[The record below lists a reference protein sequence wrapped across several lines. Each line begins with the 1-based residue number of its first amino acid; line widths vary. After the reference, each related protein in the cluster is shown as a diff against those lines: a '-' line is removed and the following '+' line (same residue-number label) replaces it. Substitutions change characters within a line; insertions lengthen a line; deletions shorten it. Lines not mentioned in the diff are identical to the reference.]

1 MNSEGF
7 PAPYDPPPWKQ
18 ERWVMVDGPSES
30 RWRKAAA
37 LQPSGPSSMD
47 LDVAMEEARAAV
59 NFFFNNKFD
68 EAKDILKPWA
78 DTSMYHAVGH
88 SVFLFL
94 EAMLTF
100 EAQHIEAASEA
111 LRQCVAVCNKYRKK
125 NTITESLGKIVKKA
139 NYDHYSPDIESHNP
153 IIWFPDPIEYGYSR
167 LRIPGLREC
176 MTILNSRQW
185 HNENHKVHFESGVRM
200 GIGAFNLQ
208 VGLKELETG
217 YKLNRSIRQILCV
230 MTLLSYH
237 LIVVH
242 ILSHM
247 EGNLEF
253 CDEILR
259 SQLQMYPDGVWFLFF
274 KGRLEFMKGNI
285 EDSINWYVRS
295 WKSQDMW
302 PQFHHLCFWELMWT
316 NSVKCEWREAST
328 YASRLLEES
337 RWSRTIYS
345 YQRAA
350 FLSMLGDDI
359 EAEEK
364 TEIGNLMRCWG
375 GVGASGGLG
384 VTVEVVREGP
394 SGGVLFDRGC
404 ALQGLASLGFAG
416 AAVCIPSR
424 GTADDED
431 QPMVRV
437 EGYKEGVP
445 AARVSRGESATDGLE
460 NMDCGAVQAVGR
472 VVGAAGASAAERY
485 KGRLNSEAQHS
496 DRDVVVKIFDERLIK
511 KTEYDADNRGLVLL
525 LKGVSL
531 RHLHSPLQAEECLK
545 TVISLEKKLKE
556 DNYLVPYALVELA
569 FIYKEQGNVSKAYQ
583 ILEEA
588 KRNFHA
594 TDDDFPEDELEQSAD
609 KWGSTQDHRGAYLK
623 VMTREIAVNGFR
635 ATLKQN
641 SQQQVSKLRNNH
653 QWMMT
658 EMMMWPNQGKK

>member
-1 MNSEGF
+1 MMVHENIDYKNVSRASKIELTENILLPSQDITKAGEAFMCVVYGGKRTDTFNELQYKMYVKNIAKRRIYTEFKLESLPPNSDAARQHTF
-7 PAPYDPPPWKQ
+7 CVYLQAAVRQPAPHVVPA
-18 ERWVMVDGPSES
+18 S
-30 RWRKAAA
+30 RH
-37 LQPSGPSSMD
+37 P
-47 LDVAMEEARAAV
+47 
-59 NFFFNNKFD
+59 
-68 EAKDILKPWA
+68 
-78 DTSMYHAVGH
+78 VGTWLM
-88 SVFLFL
+88 FG
-94 EAMLTF
+94 
-100 EAQHIEAASEA
+100 
-111 LRQCVAVCNKYRKK
+111 
-125 NTITESLGKIVKKA
+125 LG
-139 NYDHYSPDIESHNP
+139 
-153 IIWFPDPIEYGYSR
+153 
-167 LRIPGLREC
+167 
-176 MTILNSRQW
+176 
-185 HNENHKVHFESGVRM
+185 
-200 GIGAFNLQ
+200 Q

-350 FLSMLGDDI
+350 FLSML
-359 EAEEK
+359 E
-364 TEIGNLMRCWG
+364 
-375 GVGASGGLG
+375 
-384 VTVEVVREGP
+384 
-394 SGGVLFDRGC
+394 
-404 ALQGLASLGFAG
+404 
-416 AAVCIPSR
+416 
-424 GTADDED
+424 
-431 QPMVRV
+431 
-437 EGYKEGVP
+437 
-445 AARVSRGESATDGLE
+445 
-460 NMDCGAVQAVGR
+460 
-472 VVGAAGASAAERY
+472 
-485 KGRLNSEAQHS
+485 
-496 DRDVVVKIFDERLIK
+496 

-531 RHLHSPLQAEECLK
+531 RHMHSPLQAEECLK

-569 FIYKEQGNVSKAYQ
+569 FIYKEQGNVSKASQ

-588 KRNFHA
+588 KKNYTGYSLESRLHFKIHSFQA
-594 TDDDFPEDELEQSAD
+594 ELDEEKKL
-609 KWGSTQDHRGAYLK
+609 
-623 VMTREIAVNGFR
+623 
-635 ATLKQN
+635 
-641 SQQQVSKLRNNH
+641 VSG
-653 QWMMT
+653 
-658 EMMMWPNQGKK
+658 EAISSI